1 MALGHS
7 ILQSYIF
14 ILKSCKQSDFK
25 RKFDLSLLIMV
36 MIWKLKLLMLNYKP
50 FKGKDARLTIFE
62 VDLFCSLAG
71 LQRDLLPQVCIVNKL
86 SSDKIKVWFL

>member
-14 ILKSCKQSDFK
+14 ILKSCEQSDFK
-25 RKFDLSLLIMV
+25 RKFDFVTSYYGDDLEAEAF
-36 MIWKLKLLMLNYKP
+36 NAQYKP

-86 SSDKIKVWFL
+86 NSDKIKVWFL